1 MFELFAALF
10 GGGYLATK
18 ISKDKR
24 NKIQAQSESAI
35 RNAIINMLTNYQLE
49 EKLERS
55 LFYVDK
61 LNSEISFNSFNESVK
76 EIYAYR
82 KYAIEQCIPEEDLI
96 FIFGLQWRE
105 VLKIPECDIADNAMN
120 IMKDIIPIGYS
131 NEFGNVWGIVLD
143 LLLSIDGIV
152 ASKHIING
160 YQVGREIIG
169 VPFDERVEIAKKACK
184 VIERNIQ
191 RKNGKND
198 DFGLFVTSQDSNN
211 LNWGFVVPTEIR
223 KILW

>member
-1 MFELFAALF
+1 MFEFFAALF
-10 GGGYLATK
+10 GGGYLAMK

-24 NKIQAQSESAI
+24 NIIQAQSESAI
-35 RNAIINMLTNYQLE
+35 RNTIIDMLTNYQLE
-49 EKLERS
+49 EKLERN
-55 LFYVDK
+55 LFYIDK
-61 LNSEISFNSFNESVK
+61 LNSETSFNDFNESIK

-82 KYAIEQCIPEEDLI
+82 KYAIEEYIPEEDLI

-105 VLKIPECDIADNAMN
+105 ILKIPECDIVDKAINDV
-120 IMKDIIPIGYS
+120 IPIGYS
-131 NEFGNVWGIVLD
+131 NEFGNVWGIVLN

-169 VPFDERVEIAKKACK
+169 APFDERVEITKKACK

-198 DFGLFVTSQDSNN
+198 DFGLFVTFQDSNN
-211 LNWGFVVPTEIR
+211 LKWGFVLPKEIR
-223 KILW
+223 KRLW